1 MMPSNRVTN
10 VPFVTGYLYDKPDT
24 KLIDRALGGI
34 DLQDTSEGYSYQV
47 WEIYYEFNKIK
58 IKGLTTQV
66 VYELLEI
73 ANVTE
78 LSLAFDLSMNVSFT
92 YVVNGL
98 SYLRFYDAFIQEF
111 TTLALTD
118 CRSPRMVY
126 DDYRSM
132 QTNTSDMICA
142 YINKLTLKLCYR
154 MSRDRFTIEYPLADV
169 QENARLIR
177 VGMTEGLR
185 LQFKLSLI

>member
-47 WEIYYEFNKIK
+47 WEIYYESNKIK

-98 SYLRFYDAFIQEF
+98 SYLRFYDAFIQGF

>member
-10 VPFVTGYLYDKPDT
+10 IPFVTGYLYDKPDT

-34 DLQDTSEGYSYQV
+34 DLQNTSEGYSYQV